1 METSSKRGK
10 IPQKDWP
17 LIIKRYEAGETLSA
31 IARTY
36 DCSPPAISYI
46 LSRSRVR
53 DSVANSVA
61 PDAAE
66 PWQPGLVKTP
76 PAGLFPSTTQGPSAD
91 GRIDSHRI
99 EAQTSLPI
107 GELDP
112 DPPETESTGASN
124 DQRKARDEWT
134 DVAAT
139 GLNASLRRHGEIGVP
154 LDPPG
159 NGNPGSSDPGVP
171 SALPQHDESRG
182 TLHLPLSQRGSHHSD
197 PQALEAR
204 GSTASEGAD
213 IRPASGQQQ
222 RSFAA
227 PGRDYATTNYSRTVH
242 TAGEA
247 DRTTVSAAFID
258 RVLRQ
263 RVGEDI
269 AVFLAAF
276 DAALADD
283 SPETRAALR
292 QATDRLLR
300 AGARTRIELERL
312 EARVPLPARENIGHS
327 GPTWRLR

>member
-46 LSRSRVR
+46 LSRSRAR
-53 DSVANSVA
+53 DAVANSAA

-66 PWQPGLVKTP
+66 PPQPGLVKTP
-76 PAGLFPSTTQGPSAD
+76 PGGPFPSTTQTASSD
-91 GRIDSHRI
+91 GRIDSHRV
-99 EAQTSLPI
+99 EAQASLPI
-107 GELDP
+107 GEPDLDP
-112 DPPETESTGASN
+112 PKAEPTGVSN
-124 DQRKARDEWT
+124 DQRHLHDGWT

-139 GLNASLRRHGEIGVP
+139 GRSPSLQRHSEIRVP

-159 NGNPGSSDPGVP
+159 NGDPGSSDPGVP
-171 SALPQHDESRG
+171 SAAPQHGEPRG
-182 TLHLPLSQRGSHHSD
+182 TLHLTLLQRGSHHSD
-197 PQALEAR
+197 PQAPEAR
-204 GSTASEGAD
+204 GSATSQGAD
-213 IRPASGQQQ
+213 IRPASGEQQ

-227 PGRDYATTNYSRTVH
+227 PGRDYATTNYGGTVR

-283 SPETRAALR
+283 SLESRTALR

-312 EARVPLPARENIGHS
+312 EARVPLPTRENIGHS

>member
-31 IARTY
+31 IARSY

-46 LSRSRVR
+46 LSRSRAR
-53 DSVANSVA
+53 DAVANNAA
-61 PDAAE
+61 PDTAE

-76 PAGLFPSTTQGPSAD
+76 PGGPFPSTTRGASAD
-91 GRIDSHRI
+91 GSIDSDRV
-99 EAQTSLPI
+99 EAQASPPSR
-107 GELDP
+107 ELDP
-112 DPPETESTGASN
+112 DPPETEPTGASN
-124 DQRKARDEWT
+124 NQGQVRDGWT

-139 GLNASLRRHGEIGVP
+139 GLNASLQRHGEIRVP
-154 LDPPG
+154 LDPPA
-159 NGNPGSSDPGVP
+159 NGNPGSSDPGVA
-171 SALPQHDESRG
+171 SAPPQHDEPRG

-197 PQALEAR
+197 PLALEAR
-204 GSTASEGAD
+204 GSAVSEGAD
-213 IRPASGQQQ
+213 IRPTSGQQQ

-227 PGRDYATTNYSRTVH
+227 PGRDYATPNYGGTVRT
-242 TAGEA
+242 TGEA
-247 DRTTVSAAFID
+247 DRTTVSVAFID

-283 SPETRAALR
+283 SPESRAALR